1 MKNIARFDNGQIL
14 GKTKITPEGYIKGEA
29 IVTRT
34 GIFNYQNFD
43 GSIRK
48 ELRHPDDIWVL
59 DSIKTMEMIPITNN
73 HPLERLVT
81 TENYKN
87 LSIGYTGETVT
98 KSGDYISTNIIITDK
113 DGIEAVKNG
122 RRQLSL
128 GYLVDLVEESGDYK
142 GERYD
147 ARQTNIR
154 YNHLAIVDKAR
165 AGDQA
170 CIKLDSYDAVEIIN
184 IEENMTKRKVKI
196 DEDEVFMN
204 ENEANF
210 IDKLQMDLKNLQEE
224 RNRVEAELADVR
236 ERLEKA
242 ESERDS
248 MRDTIS
254 ITETIPNI
262 DSAKFQK
269 AVIDRTNILKIALDS
284 VSSETFKKID
294 SLSDFEIKKEIIKA
308 SKKTVSLDG
317 KSQVY
322 IDCMYDLILSEKNEK
337 NVKLDTVQHGKK
349 NDHSESPVLDARNK
363 MIERSKN
370 QINKISG
377 VK

>member
-81 TENYKN
+81 AENYKN

-98 KSGDYISTNIIITDK
+98 KTGDYISTNIIITDK

-170 CIKLDSYDAVEIIN
+170 CIKLDSYDAVEILN

-204 ENEANF
+204 ESEANF
-210 IDKLQMDLKNLQEE
+210 IDKLQMDLKNLQDE
-224 RNRVEAELADVR
+224 RNRVEAELADIR

-254 ITETIPNI
+254 VTETMPNM
-262 DSAKFQK
+262 DSIKFQK

-284 VSSETFKKID
+284 VSADTFKKID

-349 NDHSESPVLDARNK
+349 NDHSENPVLDARNK

-370 QINKISG
+370 QINKTSG

>member
-1 MKNIARFDNGQIL
+1 MKNIARYDNGQIQN
-14 GKTKITPEGYIKGEA
+14 KIEYTPEGYIKGEA

-34 GIFNYQNFD
+34 GIFKYQNFD
-43 GSIRK
+43 GTTRY

-73 HPLERLVT
+73 HPIEKFVN

-87 LSIGYTGETVT
+87 LSIGYTGETIS
-98 KSGDYISTNIIITDK
+98 KQGSYISTNIVITDK
-113 DGIEAVKNG
+113 EGIEAVKNG

-128 GYLVDLVEESGDYK
+128 GYLVDLVDESGFYE

-147 ARQTNIR
+147 ARQTNVR

-170 CIKLDSYDAVEIIN
+170 KINLDANDATEILN
-184 IEENMTKRKVKI
+184 NEDKMTKRKVKI

-204 ENEANF
+204 ENEADF
-210 IDKLQMDLKNLQEE
+210 IDKLQEDLKNLQDE

-236 ERLEKA
+236 EKLERA

-248 MRDTIS
+248 MRDKMIVV
-254 ITETIPNI
+254 EEMPKM
-262 DSAKFQK
+262 DSKFDL
-269 AVIDRTNILKIALDS
+269 AVKERTTILKIASDS
-284 VSSETFKKID
+284 VSADTFKKID
-294 SLSDFEIKKEIIKA
+294 SFSNLDIKKEIIK
-308 SKKTVSLDG
+308 SCKKSVSLDG
-317 KSQVY
+317 KSQTY
-322 IDCMYDLILSEKNEK
+322 IDCMYDMILSEKNEK
-337 NVKLDTVQHGKK
+337 NVKLDTVQYAKK
-349 NDHSESPVLDARNK
+349 NEHSENPVSDARNK

-370 QINKISG
+370 QINKIAG